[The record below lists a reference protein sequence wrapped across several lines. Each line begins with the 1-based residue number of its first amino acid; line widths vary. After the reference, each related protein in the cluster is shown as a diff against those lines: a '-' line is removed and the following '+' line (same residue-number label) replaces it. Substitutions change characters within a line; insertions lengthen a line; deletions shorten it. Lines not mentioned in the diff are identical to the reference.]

1 MSVSS
6 HLTPE
11 PERRLWIMH
20 GNIYDSLKWTDKK
33 LGAVTA
39 FAAVQ
44 MAVIKI
50 VAPEGTLSYIALIA
64 LCAVLPIGVFGF
76 SPFIETPKYV
86 PLLKPRE
93 DKPRTRD
100 SLITEYDIAGYSQ
113 MELVNFLDRYF
124 GGGVTATPYYE
135 DIIARIVI
143 GARIATR
150 KRRLLW
156 AVCALAGIAQFC
168 LLVQLIL
175 H

>member
-1 MSVSS
+1 MSISS

-20 GNIYDSLKWTDKK
+20 GNIDNSLKWADKK

-50 VAPEGTLSYIALIA
+50 VAPEGVLSYIALLA
-64 LCAVLPIGVFGF
+64 LCAALPVGVFGI
-76 SPFIETPKYV
+76 SPFIETRKHI
-86 PLLKPRE
+86 PLHKPRE
-93 DKPRTRD
+93 AERAGD

-113 MELVNFLDRYF
+113 MELVNFLDKYF
-124 GGGVTATPYYE
+124 GGGITATRYFE

-143 GARIATR
+143 GARIVTR
-150 KRRLLW
+150 KRRLFMCSC
-156 AVCALAGIAQFC
+156 VLAGTAQLC
-168 LLVQLIL
+168 LLVQLVL
-175 H
+175 R